1 MNVTIWLLVFATP
14 FSHSIEP
21 RHTPYATEESCMAA
35 AASVSAGRTDGTRAY
50 CVSRSVPC
58 NVAIRDVG
66 GWAAGAIAACPPP
79 PPPKDDEKKKSVK

>member
-14 FSHSIEP
+14 FSHNIEP
-21 RHTPYATEESCMAA
+21 RHTPYPTEESCLLA
-35 AASVSAGRTDGTRAY
+35 AASVAAGRSDGTRAF

-66 GWAAGAIAACPPP
+66 GWAAGAVSACPPP
-79 PPPKDDEKKKSVK
+79 PPQKADEKKKSVK